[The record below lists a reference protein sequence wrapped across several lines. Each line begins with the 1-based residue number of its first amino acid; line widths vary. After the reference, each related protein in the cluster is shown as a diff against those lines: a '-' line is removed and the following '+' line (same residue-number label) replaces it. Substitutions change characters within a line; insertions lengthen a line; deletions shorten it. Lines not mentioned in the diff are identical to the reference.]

1 MYIDNCQHKHINMFI
16 ILKTQNVKQ
25 FALFLFYL

>member
-1 MYIDNCQHKHINMFI
+1 MFI

-25 FALFLFYL
+25 FALFLFHL